1 MPRISYFYPARLDRS
16 AVEKAPIY
24 FGVFFV
30 GSNKDKNYKSK
41 RKIFLF
47 STIFLFFLFFLGYCL
62 KFFLKIPH
70 FYNFIN
76 KKPKYCQ
83 NMQPKMAYKTLAS
96 NFKYEFYKRHP
107 TSGNRADNPRD
118 GLPRNEPTPSK
129 AHGRAES
136 TRGKRKR
143 AARTFDA
150 GSGRSFIRQR
160 VQTFSA

>member
-1 MPRISYFYPARLDRS
+1 
-16 AVEKAPIY
+16 
-24 FGVFFV
+24 
-30 GSNKDKNYKSK
+30 
-41 RKIFLF
+41 
-47 STIFLFFLFFLGYCL
+47 
-62 KFFLKIPH
+62 
-70 FYNFIN
+70 
-76 KKPKYCQ
+76 
-83 NMQPKMAYKTLAS
+83 MQPKMAYKTLAS